1 MTAED
6 RQRVWGQTERAFSSF
21 GAEHEWTGTRVP
33 GMHKTDTI
41 DYIIVLQGKVT
52 LVLDNDETEL
62 VSAGPQPSA
71 CGCLFEAAAAA
82 ALTSSATCTQ
92 GPFDVVVQRATNHG
106 WYVHPGDEPCMMVA
120 VLIDSEAKGGKT
132 VPELRGM
139 LGKHRP
145 ENIPAKL

>member
-1 MTAED
+1 M
-6 RQRVWGQTERAFSSF
+6 
-21 GAEHEWTGTRVP
+21 
-33 GMHKTDTI
+33 
-41 DYIIVLQGKVT
+41 
-52 LVLDNDETEL
+52 
-62 VSAGPQPSA
+62 
-71 CGCLFEAAAAA
+71 
-82 ALTSSATCTQ
+82 
-92 GPFDVVVQRATNHG
+92 VQRATNHG